1 MKNLALSFLALLL
14 LSGCTITNP
23 PISAYRVF
31 IPKNQPS
38 LEESSCKDKS
48 IKVALAFAKNS
59 LMTEKMKYAQDNYS
73 EHAFNESE
81 WAQSPNKAITQ
92 EIFETLRESKLF
104 KSVQNYKSRSKSQ
117 YILESNI
124 EEFMQHF
131 DTESKSSY
139 AVVSLSFVLVEE
151 KSSQVID
158 SIHLSKNIPLKSLNA
173 KSGVKALSEGLA
185 QILHEKNIWLAKACK

>member
-1 MKNLALSFLALLL
+1 MKKLTLSVLALFL

-31 IPKNQPS
+31 IPKNQSS
-38 LEESSCKDKS
+38 LEESYCRDKS
-48 IKVALAFAKNS
+48 IKVALSFAKNS
-59 LMTEKMKYAQDNYS
+59 LMTEKMKYAKDHYS
-73 EHAFNESE
+73 EYAFSESE
-81 WAQSPNKAITQ
+81 WAQSPSKAITH
-92 EIFETLRESKLF
+92 EIFETLRASKLF

-117 YILESNI
+117 YILESSI
-124 EEFMQHF
+124 EEFIQHF

-151 KSSQVID
+151 KTSQVVD
-158 SIHLSKNIPLKSLNA
+158 SIHLSKNIPVKSLNA
-173 KSGVKALSEGLA
+173 KAGVEALSEGLA